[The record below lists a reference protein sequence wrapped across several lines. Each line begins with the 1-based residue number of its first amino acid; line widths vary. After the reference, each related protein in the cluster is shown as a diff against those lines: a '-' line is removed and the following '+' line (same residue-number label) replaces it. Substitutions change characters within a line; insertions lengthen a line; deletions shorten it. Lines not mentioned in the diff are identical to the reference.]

1 MTPTRAIRFFTG
13 RRLDW
18 TLAAI
23 ALLLA
28 LLPRPALRPWTSD
41 VARVVV
47 VPLAPLTHL
56 GSLARERIRPVRGT
70 FDPRAPEVVELEQ
83 ELAQS
88 RMLVEQSRLEIER
101 LERSLASLRAVS
113 ARIGGEGARLAEAA
127 VVAVDADREDGVVRI
142 NAGSRHGVRA
152 GAPVLVDGD
161 VLVGIVGDD
170 VGPFTSSVLPLHRV
184 KGIGVRLYPPQATDP
199 RAPAQSFPGSVLK
212 PIAGGLWEGE
222 VASPLE
228 LSEGLVARLAD
239 DRYPRVALGARV
251 GTVVA
256 VTPIEKAPL
265 ARRVEVAPVVELGE
279 RSSVVVVVVDDAAAS
294 GATP

>member
-1 MTPTRAIRFFTG
+1 MTPIRAIRLLTG

-18 TLAAI
+18 TLAAV

-28 LLPRPALRPWTSD
+28 LLPRPVLRPWTSD
-41 VARVVV
+41 LARVVV
-47 VPLAPLTHL
+47 VPLAPLTHV
-56 GSLARERIRPVRGT
+56 GSVVRDRIRPVRGE

-101 LERSLASLRAVS
+101 LERSIASIGAVS
-113 ARIGGEGARLAEAA
+113 ARIGGEGARLAEAT
-127 VVAVDADREDGVVRI
+127 VVAVDADRGDGVVRI

-152 GAPVLVDGD
+152 GAPVLADGD

-184 KGIGVRLYPPQATDP
+184 KGIGVRLYPPQAADP
-199 RAPAQSFPGSVLK
+199 RAPAQGFPGAVLK
-212 PIAGGLWEGE
+212 PIAGSRWEGE

-256 VTPIEKAPL
+256 VTPIEQAPL
-265 ARRVEVAPVVELGE
+265 ARRVEVAPIVTLAE
-279 RSSVVVVVVDDAAAS
+279 RASVVVVVVEESAS
-294 GATP
+294 GETP